1 MLNFVPDFGRRRAP
15 RILCLGAHS
24 DDLEIGCAGTVLTL
38 AARYPRAEVRWAVMS
53 AVGERGREA
62 RASARVLLRG
72 FSRSEI
78 LLSDFRDG
86 YLPQAYG
93 ALKEHF
99 EALKRGTAPDLV
111 LTHALHDRHQDHRLV
126 SELTWNTWRDVAIL
140 EYEIPKYEG
149 DLGAPNVYV
158 PLSRPVARRKVA
170 HLLRH
175 FSSQRSR
182 RWFARGTFEGHLH
195 LRGIECNAP
204 GGSAEA
210 FVGRKICL

>member
-1 MLNFVPDFGRRRAP
+1 MLSFVPDFRRRRAP

-38 AARYPRAEVRWAVMS
+38 AARYPRASVRWAVMS
-53 AVGERGREA
+53 AAGERGREA
-62 RASARVLLRG
+62 RASARALLRG
-72 FSRSEI
+72 FARSEV
-78 LLSDFRDG
+78 LLAEFRDG
-86 YLPQAYG
+86 FLPQAYG

-99 EALKRGTAPDLV
+99 ESLKRGPAPDLV
-111 LTHALHDRHQDHRLV
+111 LCHALHDRHQDHRLV
-126 SELTWNTWRDVAIL
+126 AELAWNTWRDAAIL

-158 PLSRPVARRKVA
+158 PLARGIAKRKVA
-170 HLLRH
+170 HLMRH
-175 FSSQRSR
+175 FASQRSR
-182 RWFARGTFEGHLH
+182 RWFTRATFEGHLR

-204 GGSAEA
+204 DGSAEA